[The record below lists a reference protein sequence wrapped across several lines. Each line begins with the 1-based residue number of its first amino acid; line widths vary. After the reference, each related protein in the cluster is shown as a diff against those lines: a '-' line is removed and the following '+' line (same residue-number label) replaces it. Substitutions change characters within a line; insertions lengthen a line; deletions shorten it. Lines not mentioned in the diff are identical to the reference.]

1 MTLTEV
7 ARRAEVSP
15 TTASFVLNGRL
26 DMRISEDARQRVVR
40 AAHELGYRPNL
51 VSRGLRTKITHTVA
65 LVSDTIATEP
75 YAGEIVHGS
84 LAAALAQ
91 EHLLYV
97 GETEDDPE
105 VEARLIEHFL
115 DRQVD
120 GFVYAAMYTRPARV
134 PTRIREHPLVLLN
147 CTAEDLAVPRVLP
160 DERAAGRSAAG
171 ALLDAGHREGI
182 YLVGEQIPAVFAAR
196 ERLEGINEVLHA
208 RSAALAGSLACKWWP
223 EAGYE
228 VVSRFLR
235 TGRRPGALIC
245 YNDRIALGAYQAL
258 QEAGLDIPGDTSVV
272 SFDDSDLASWLRPKL
287 TSVALP
293 HYDMGRIAVEL
304 LLSERSDEGDGL
316 VDAAADAGV
325 DDVVWV
331 PMPLRQRASVGP
343 PSR

>member
-26 DMRISEDARQRVVR
+26 DMRISEDARQRVLR

-84 LAAALAQ
+84 LAAAVAR

-120 GFVYAAMYTRPARV
+120 GFVYATMFTRGARV
-134 PTRIREHPLVLLN
+134 PKRIQDHPLVLLN
-147 CTAEDLAVPRVLP
+147 CTADGLAAPSVLP
-160 DERAAGRSAAG
+160 HEREAGRSAAT

-182 YLVGEQIPAVFAAR
+182 YLVGEQVPGVFAAS
-196 ERLEGINEVLHA
+196 ERHAGINEVLHA
-208 RSAALAGSLACKWWP
+208 RGADLAGLLPCRWWP
-223 EAGYE
+223 ESGFEA
-228 VVSRFLR
+228 VSEFLR
-235 TGRRPGALIC
+235 SGRRPRALIC

-258 QEAGLDIPGDTSVV
+258 QEAGLGVPTDTSVV

-293 HYDMGRIAVEL
+293 HYEMGRIAVEL
-304 LLSERSDEGDGL
+304 LLSRSRGGHDGDG
-316 VDAAADAGV
+316 GGYK
-325 DDVVWV
+325 VVWV
-331 PMPLRQRASVGP
+331 PMPLRERASVGP